1 MVRHYYSTSIS
12 IVAEPRCNASPLGCW
27 ATTFRAGETI
37 CRRGCCCRAPAGGW
51 SAHCNH
57 WGFTARTDDSKGAG
71 RACSG
76 TDGRRLESPTEE
88 EPLLE
93 TGRILRTIVL
103 ASGRAC
109 ANVRR
114 DDRREASARP
124 GAAWVALP
132 SSQRA
137 LLAGRSHSRRVWRH
151 PPTPIRLGD
160 IAPWLKLRVWG
171 KHILVGRDRS
181 RDTCESRSHP
191 YAMLCYGDL
200 DGGGGALRRRASR
213 RSDGSER

>member
-1 MVRHYYSTSIS
+1 MVRHYYSISIS

-71 RACSG
+71 RACARQPAGAWSPQLKKS
-76 TDGRRLESPTEE
+76 RCWRQEESPG
-88 EPLLE
+88 LS
-93 TGRILRTIVL
+93 IVL

-109 ANVRR
+109 ANVGR

-171 KHILVGRDRS
+171 KHILVGRDRVVTHVS
-181 RDTCESRSHP
+181 PVATL
-191 YAMLCYGDL
+191 MLCYAMGI
-200 DGGGGALRRRASR
+200 
-213 RSDGSER
+213 